1 MVLIVVGED
10 DLELVGFGWVVGLD
24 EDDVLACLEV
34 AADTEVA
41 EGRLQFGVEVLVII
55 FALFPSND
63 GPQITMMSALIDQS
77 LILLTRVH
85 FLKSNIRL
93 MRLFYL

>member
-1 MVLIVVGED
+1 MVLIVVRED
-10 DLELVGFGWVVGLD
+10 DLELVGLGWVVGLD

-41 EGRLQFGVEVLVII
+41 EGRLQLGVEVLVII
-55 FALFPSND
+55 FALLPSND

-85 FLKSNIRL
+85 FLKTNIRL

>member
-1 MVLIVVGED
+1 MVLIVVRED
-10 DLELVGFGWVVGLD
+10 DLELVGLGWVVGLD
-24 EDDVLACLEV
+24 EDYVLACLEV

-41 EGRLQFGVEVLVII
+41 EGRLQLGVEELVVI
-55 FALFPSND
+55 FTLFPSYD
-63 GPQITMMSALIDQS
+63 GPQVTMMSALVDQS

-85 FLKSNIRL
+85 YLKSNIRL